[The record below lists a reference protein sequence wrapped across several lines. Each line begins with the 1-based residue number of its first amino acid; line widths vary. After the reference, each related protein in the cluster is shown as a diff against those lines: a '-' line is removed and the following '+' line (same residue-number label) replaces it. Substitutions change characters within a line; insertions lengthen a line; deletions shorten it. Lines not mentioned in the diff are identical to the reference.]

1 MIVYLE
7 GPDGSGKTT
16 LADKI
21 LNYCNSNGIQCI
33 RHGQSLVQ
41 TKPNMPTRMDA
52 TTIIKNINMMLE
64 SDILYIL
71 DRGPISDCIYRIF
84 DYDECVISFSK
95 QLEIMLQTTRLFF
108 IYCRTENA
116 EKYMLERGDDNPVA
130 IARHKEIVKAY
141 DTLIPVIENFA
152 LVNRYVEYDFEHD
165 SEKEIFVRIH
175 DFISYQ
181 KFLKA

>member
-21 LNYCNSNGIQCI
+21 YDYLNEHNVKSIRNGQE
-33 RHGQSLVQ
+33 LVQ
-41 TKPNMPTRMDA
+41 TNPKIKNRMDA
-52 TTIIKNINMMLE
+52 NTILKNISLMLE
-64 SDILYIL
+64 SDDIYIL

-116 EKYMLERGDDNPVA
+116 EKHMLERGDDNPVA
-130 IARHKEIVKAY
+130 VARHKEISKAY
-141 DTLIPVIENFA
+141 DTLVPVIENFV

-165 SEKEIFVRIH
+165 NEKEIFARIM
-175 DFISYQ
+175 DFVGRQ
-181 KFLKA
+181 KYLKA